1 MFQKKISLSNAPKLS
16 EVTPNDAPAPIR
28 LAEVVTAPEL
38 PALFVADLHLTDE
51 RPQTAA
57 AFFDF
62 LSGPVRQAGSVF
74 ILGDL
79 FEYWAGDDDTGSAFN
94 RSVCEALRVATVA
107 GVAVYFMTGNRD
119 LLAGQG
125 FAHAS
130 GVQLLADVV
139 SVRFGTRTLLLSHGD
154 GLCTDDRDY
163 QAFRLQVRNREW
175 QAGFL
180 TQPLDARRNFIEKV
194 REQSETAK
202 SGKRAEI
209 MDVSADAVAALLR
222 SHGYP
227 TLIHGHTH
235 RPARHTYL
243 IDGHRCER
251 HVLPDWRG
259 HAVWLAF
266 DGAEFSVRSTAP
278 SPPAPFP
285 QAGEGSSE

>member
-1 MFQKKISLSNAPKLS
+1 MFLSNAPKSS
-16 EVTPNDAPAPIR
+16 EFTQNEPPAPTR
-28 LAEVVTAPEL
+28 VAEVVVAPKL
-38 PALFVADLHLTDE
+38 PALFVADLHLSDK
-51 RPQTAA
+51 RPQTTV

-62 LSGPVRQAGSVF
+62 LSGPAQQAGSVF

-79 FEYWAGDDDTGSAFN
+79 FEYWAGDDDAGSVFN
-94 RSVCEALRVATVA
+94 RSVCNALSAAVATGPV
-107 GVAVYFMTGNRD
+107 VYFMTGNRD

-130 GVQLLADVV
+130 GVHLLADMV
-139 SVRFGTRTLLLSHGD
+139 SVRFEARTLLLAHGD
-154 GLCTDDRDY
+154 ALCTSNREY
-163 QAFRLQVRNREW
+163 QAFRQQVRNREW

-180 TQPLDARRNFIEKV
+180 AQPLEVRRASIEKL
-194 REQSETAK
+194 RDQSEAAK
-202 SGKRAEI
+202 YEQHAEI
-209 MDVSADAVAALLR
+209 MDVSTEAVTSLLR

-251 HVLPDWRG
+251 HVLPGWDD

-266 DGAEFSVRSTAP
+266 DGTEFSVCSDKHL
-278 SPPAPFP
+278 F
-285 QAGEGSSE
+285 